1 MTEPNPYEAPQAA
14 EPLSVGTA
22 AKRAGGI
29 GLILLL
35 TPPAVFIA
43 FGGSCA
49 AALLTPDVSSPSIG
63 YAIGFLMFLGIPWG
77 VLVAMTSWAAWRH
90 YRSTESH
97 ERRGR
102 ITILLLTPIVVAGA
116 IWLGFAA
123 TNVPASDRNALR
135 DAAAC
140 TRRHALPGLALRS
153 HSDLTQ
159 WARVSDPAQGS
170 DRRSR
175 RSPEDMSGESRLR
188 MDFY

>member
-123 TNVPASDRNALR
+123 TNALMEWGQGELYLL
-135 DAAAC
+135 AIATLFA
-140 TRRHALPGLALRS
+140 TPLLALVAMLYLAWRC
-153 HSDLTQ
+153 DR
-159 WARVSDPAQGS
+159 ART
-170 DRRSR
+170 
-175 RSPEDMSGESRLR
+175 
-188 MDFY
+188 